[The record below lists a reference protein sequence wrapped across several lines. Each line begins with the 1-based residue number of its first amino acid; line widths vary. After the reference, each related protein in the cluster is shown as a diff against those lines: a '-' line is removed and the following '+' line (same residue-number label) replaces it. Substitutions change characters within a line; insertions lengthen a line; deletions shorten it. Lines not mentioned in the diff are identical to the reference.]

1 MSGPLLQLLAA
12 GLQLWISRQCEHI
25 EALSLEL
32 EGADLQLLRGR
43 LAGAR
48 LQARQ
53 VRYRGLELDAV
64 TLASD
69 PISLQVAGLLRGQA
83 IELGQPFG
91 IRGEVR
97 FSPEGL
103 EHSLAQ
109 ASWQTLADQLAGQLL
124 GGTAWRGSSLSL
136 RQEHLVFRSGAKAL
150 ELDTR
155 LSAEEGTVVIRA
167 VDGSAELRLPM
178 DPAVQIER
186 AAVESGRVVLEG
198 RATVTP

>member
-12 GLQLWISRQCEHI
+12 GLQLWIRRQCEQI

-43 LAGAR
+43 LAGAQ

-53 VRYRGLELDAV
+53 VHYRGLELDAV
-64 TLASD
+64 TLTSD

-97 FSPEGL
+97 FSPTGL

-109 ASWQTLADQLAGQLL
+109 ASWQPLADQLAGQLL
-124 GGTAWRGSSLSL
+124 GGTAWRGSRLSL
-136 RQEHLVFRSGAKAL
+136 RQEHLVFRSHGAL
-150 ELDTR
+150 ELETS
-155 LSAEEGTVVIRA
+155 LSAEAGTVVIRA
-167 VDGSAELRLPM
+167 VDGSTELRLPM

>member
-1 MSGPLLQLLAA
+1 MSGPLLQLLAT
-12 GLQLWISRQCEHI
+12 GLQLWIRRQCEQI
-25 EALSLEL
+25 GALSLEL
-32 EGADLQLLRGR
+32 EGRDLQLLRGR
-43 LAGAR
+43 LAGAQ

-64 TLASD
+64 TLTSE
-69 PISLQVAGLLRGQA
+69 PISLQVAGLRRGQA

-109 ASWQTLADQLAGQLL
+109 ASWQPLADQLAGQLL
-124 GGTAWRGSSLSL
+124 GSAAWRGSSLSL
-136 RQEHLVFRSGAKAL
+136 RREHLVLRSHGAL
-150 ELDTR
+150 ELETS
-155 LSAEEGTVVIRA
+155 LSAEAGTVLIRA

-178 DPAVQIER
+178 DPAVRIER
-186 AAVESGRVVLEG
+186 AAVENGRLVLQG